1 MQVIFDPP
9 VVAHGLSGTLG
20 AEGSRGD
27 TVSGLAVGF
36 GVAFDAG
43 LDTDDAGDIGQAKF
57 TGEAALAG
65 QPIDLTQDTC
75 GALFDAAVVVVAD
88 GVGVGRLICGT
99 SAFELEGDT
108 LSAELSCQS
117 QTISIVADVAFEGRV
132 ALLWSGHIHGDGA
145 NTLGGAALL
154 SLTRWAM
161 EFLDVDELRIA
172 GATRTSGAN
181 PGHTPRLLVFRHD

>member
-1 MQVIFDPP
+1 MASLSA
-9 VVAHGLSGTLG
+9 VALRKPGLGSERCVSIRSFPSG
-20 AEGSRGD
+20 SY
-27 TVSGLAVGF
+27 
-36 GVAFDAG
+36 
-43 LDTDDAGDIGQAKF
+43 
-57 TGEAALAG
+57 
-65 QPIDLTQDTC
+65 
-75 GALFDAAVVVVAD
+75 
-88 GVGVGRLICGT
+88 LICGT

-154 SLTRWAM
+154 SLIRWAM

-172 GATRTSGAN
+172 GAPRTSGAN